1 MTTLVRPYG
10 LKKVKKSLIK
20 MVEAQFGNY
29 KITDIYEDKDGRAEI
44 LNFSVDN
51 TKKILLI
58 LTGIKNQKGKR
69 DKFITLFDFDVEKVI
84 FTMQVKDVGI
94 IGRLKSN
101 IYNFVGGHIYFNNMV
116 IKIRYDLITKS
127 QIEPIKENQVFDH
140 YSKVLK
146 IDRNETVQTG
156 TPF

>member
-10 LKKVKKSLIK
+10 LKKVEKSLIK

>member
-1 MTTLVRPYG
+1 
-10 LKKVKKSLIK
+10 

>member
-1 MTTLVRPYG
+1 MGLVNLASNESLMSYHKENQINEVNESAPEPDNEADAKCSNFYYYSDDCIFYMTTKVCKLG
-10 LKKVKKSLIK
+10 LKNVKRSLIK

-69 DKFITLFDFDVEKVI
+69 DKFITLFDFDREKVI
-84 FTMQVKDVGI
+84 FSM
-94 IGRLKSN
+94 
-101 IYNFVGGHIYFNNMV
+101 
-116 IKIRYDLITKS
+116 
-127 QIEPIKENQVFDH
+127 
-140 YSKVLK
+140 
-146 IDRNETVQTG
+146 
-156 TPF
+156 